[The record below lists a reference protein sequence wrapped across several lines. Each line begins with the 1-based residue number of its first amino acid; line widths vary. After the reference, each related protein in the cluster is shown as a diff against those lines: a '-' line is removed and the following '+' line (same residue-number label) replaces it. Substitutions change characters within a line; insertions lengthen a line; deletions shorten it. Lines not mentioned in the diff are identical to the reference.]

1 MPHLRTIPLSD
12 EALERYHFNRLQI
25 RMEEHIIEGND
36 VYLYDDDDADY
47 DDEDDDHNENEHDN
61 NKTVGHLSDT
71 ILDEVLAGYGTPD
84 ELEHDPV
91 SSIKRQRPNHDV
103 HEQRG
108 VRRIGEERNSQDIVS
123 CIDTKK
129 RSKIHYEHDHDDKC
143 QPKELLCDVTKPRPD
158 VTIPAG
164 LLNCDSL
171 DEHKEEDTVLYSTP
185 MGATIDATF
194 KEGFEMNH
202 NCCST
207 YRYEELKQFKAKYG
221 HCDVSQDGIGEFKVL
236 ASWCSKVRTYW
247 RIMNGHQKG
256 RISIELS
263 KNQMQELTELGFNWR
278 ALPNRPNGNF
288 SLFDLRYEGLR
299 RYKAKYGHCN
309 VPIADGGEFMIL
321 GNWCKKVRKYRKLMK
336 DPLKGPMPRYKLS
349 QKQMQQLTELGFDW
363 NRMGPLKRIK
373 RKTVKRKTVKRK
385 TVKRKTVKRET
396 VKRKTFSDRIK
407 DLTQYKAKY
416 GHCGVSATGEFESLS
431 RWCSKVKTSRKIIEG
446 RLKGFTPHFKLS
458 QKQIQQ
464 LTELGFKWEARNR
477 YKVVSGF
484 KWVAKNEH

>member
-1 MPHLRTIPLSD
+1 
-12 EALERYHFNRLQI
+12 
-25 RMEEHIIEGND
+25 MEEHIIEGND

-373 RKTVKRKTVKRK
+373 RKTVKRE
-385 TVKRKTVKRET
+385 TVKRET

-446 RLKGFTPHFKLS
+446 RLKGSTPHVKLS